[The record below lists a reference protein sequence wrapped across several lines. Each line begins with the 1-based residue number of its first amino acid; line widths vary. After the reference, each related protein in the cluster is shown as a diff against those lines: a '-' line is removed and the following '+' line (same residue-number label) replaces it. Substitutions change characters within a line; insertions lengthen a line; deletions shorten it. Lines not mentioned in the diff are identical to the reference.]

1 MKQVLSAAADGR
13 SKASPATFSP
23 SMPLGGATGAS
34 PEARG
39 TSDRELVARLK
50 AGDEAAFEEVLK
62 RYELK
67 VYNLTRS
74 LMRNEDDAQD
84 ALQETFLSVF
94 RNIGRFKG
102 DSSLSTWIYRIAVNA
117 ALMKMRKRR
126 HEQKHVAIE
135 EYMPEF
141 DDTGHRVAVVPDWH
155 PAVDQVLLNKELG
168 SMLRGWIAELAPEY
182 RTVFL
187 LRDQEELDNEQ
198 VAQILG
204 LTVAAVK
211 SRLHRARMYLRERA
225 KRYVYGGA

>member
-1 MKQVLSAAADGR
+1 MKQATDRGADRDGADRDHLVAMPAPAADVAAG
-13 SKASPATFSP
+13 P
-23 SMPLGGATGAS
+23 SERA
-34 PEARG
+34 
-39 TSDRELVARLK
+39 LVARLQ
-50 AGDEAAFEEVLK
+50 AGDEAAFEEILR

-67 VYNLTRS
+67 VFNLTRG
-74 LMRNEDDAQD
+74 LMRNDEDAQD

-102 DSSLSTWIYRIAVNA
+102 GSSLSTWIYRIAVNA
-117 ALMKMRKRR
+117 ALMKMRRR
-126 HEQKHVAIE
+126 KNEQKNIPIE

-155 PAVDQVLLNKELG
+155 PAVDQLLLNKELG

-187 LRDQEELDNEQ
+187 LRDQEELSNEQ
-198 VAQILG
+198 VAEILG
-204 LTVAAVK
+204 LSVAAVK
-211 SRLHRARMYLRERA
+211 SRLHRARLYLRERA

>member
-1 MKQVLSAAADGR
+1 MGRRADGER
-13 SKASPATFSP
+13 QSVSLAAQSSAP
-23 SMPLGGATGAS
+23 GAVS
-34 PEARG
+34 ER
-39 TSDRELVARLK
+39 DLVARLQ
-50 AGDEAAFEEVLK
+50 AGDEAAFEEILK

-67 VYNLTRS
+67 VFNLTRG
-74 LMRNEDDAQD
+74 LMRNDDDAQD
-84 ALQETFLSVF
+84 ALQDAFLSVF

-102 DSSLSTWIYRIAVNA
+102 GSSLSTWIYRIAVNA

-155 PAVDQVLLNKELG
+155 PAVDQLLLNKELG
-168 SMLRGWIAELAPEY
+168 GLLRRWIAELAPEY

-198 VAQILG
+198 VAEILG
-204 LTVAAVK
+204 LSIAAVK
-211 SRLHRARMYLRERA
+211 SRLHRARLYLRERA
-225 KRYVYGGA
+225 KRYVYGGGA

>member
-1 MKQVLSAAADGR
+1 MKHALGRGTDGAERPAAFPATSAATEPVSERA
-13 SKASPATFSP
+13 
-23 SMPLGGATGAS
+23 
-34 PEARG
+34 
-39 TSDRELVARLK
+39 LVARLK

-67 VYNLTRS
+67 VFNLTRG
-74 LMRNEDDAQD
+74 LMRNDDDAQD
-84 ALQETFLSVF
+84 ALQDTFLSVF
-94 RNIGRFKG
+94 KNIGRFKG
-102 DSSLSTWIYRIAVNA
+102 DSSLSTWIYRIAVNS

-126 HEQKHVAIE
+126 HDRKHVAIE

-155 PAVDQVLLNKELG
+155 PAVDQLLLNKELG
-168 SMLRGWIAELAPEY
+168 GLLRTWIAELAPEY

-204 LTVAAVK
+204 LSIAAVK

-225 KRYVYGGA
+225 KRYVYGGGA

>member
-1 MKQVLSAAADGR
+1 MKQALGRGTDDAGRPGAFPATPAAAEPVSER
-13 SKASPATFSP
+13 A
-23 SMPLGGATGAS
+23 
-34 PEARG
+34 
-39 TSDRELVARLK
+39 LVARLK
-50 AGDEAAFEEVLK
+50 AGDEAAFEEILR

-67 VYNLTRS
+67 VFNLTRG
-74 LMRNEDDAQD
+74 LMRNDDDAQD
-84 ALQETFLSVF
+84 ALQDAFLSVF

-126 HEQKHVAIE
+126 HEQKHVTIE

-155 PAVDQVLLNKELG
+155 PAVDQLLLNKELG
-168 SMLRGWIAELAPEY
+168 GLLRTWIAELSPEY

-198 VAQILG
+198 VAEILG
-204 LTVAAVK
+204 LSIAAVK

-225 KRYVYGGA
+225 KRYVYGGGA